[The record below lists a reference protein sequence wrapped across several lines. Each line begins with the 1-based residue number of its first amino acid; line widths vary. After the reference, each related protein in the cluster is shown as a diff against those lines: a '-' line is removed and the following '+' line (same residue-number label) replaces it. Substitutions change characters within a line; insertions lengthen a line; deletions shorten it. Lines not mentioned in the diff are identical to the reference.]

1 MKSSSPWFKLR
12 LRAKLTLLIEGL
24 VILVVVATGFITTLR
39 EKGTLEDEL
48 RKRGLAVANDLAKFS
63 ERPLLSQD
71 WATLRRFVNHTMKQD
86 YVRYVSI
93 QDSDGKVVMHSD
105 LSKVNTFSNIS
116 SHRETTTGD
125 ESDYSH
131 THLIKEPK
139 GLVYYDIFAPIK
151 VSGVRLGEVYL
162 GYSYSAVKN
171 EIDKA
176 QKQIIMIGI
185 VTIIIGGV
193 FAYFLATF
201 ISMPIQHI
209 TEAMEQVA
217 NGEMFSPLMINRN
230 DEIGTLSHSFN
241 KMAEDLGRHRK
252 HLEVLVEARTAE
264 LESANEQ
271 LQQEIAER
279 KKAEE
284 DLRQSQE
291 QLRDLALHLQLIR
304 EEERSRIA
312 REIHDELGQALT
324 ALKMDVHWLGL
335 RLAADQQVQM
345 HKIKSMSGLIDTT
358 VQAVRRISSE
368 LRPGLLDDLGLTA
381 AIEWQAQEFC
391 SRAGLRCH
399 IRSEPEDIILDQ
411 SRSIALFRIFQEALT
426 NVARHAQATRVEV
439 ILEKNTETVEMEIR
453 DNGKGITAE
462 QLAASRSFGIIGI
475 RERVYSLGGELRIK
489 GALQQ
494 GTIVHVSLPLGAQEN
509 LGDKNTHLG

>member
-1 MKSSSPWFKLR
+1 MKSSSPWFKLT

-24 VILVVVATGFITTLR
+24 VILVVVVTGVITTLR

-48 RKRGLAVANDLAKFS
+48 RKRGLALANDLAKFS
-63 ERPLLSQD
+63 ERPVLSQD
-71 WATLRRFVNHTMKQD
+71 WATLRRFVNHTMKQE

-93 QDSDGKVVMHSD
+93 VDPVGKVLMHSD
-105 LSKVNTFSNIS
+105 LSQVGTIDNKILQGGICNSPGPT
-116 SHRETTTGD
+116 
-125 ESDYSH
+125 YSH
-131 THLIKEPK
+131 AHLMKEEE
-139 GLVYYDIFAPIK
+139 VYYDICAPVE
-151 VSGVRLGEVYL
+151 VSGVGLGTVFL
-162 GYSYSAVKN
+162 GYSYSAVAN
-171 EIDKA
+171 EIA
-176 QKQIIMIGI
+176 TARRQIILIGLA
-185 VTIIIGGV
+185 TILIGGV

-201 ISMPIQHI
+201 ISMPIRRI
-209 TEAMEQVA
+209 TEAMEEVA
-217 NGEMFSPLMINRN
+217 NGDTFSPLMINRN
-230 DEIGTLSHSFN
+230 DEIGTLANSFN

-252 HLEVLVEARTAE
+252 HLEVLVEERTAE

-271 LQQEIAER
+271 LQQEIVER
-279 KKAEE
+279 KRAEE

-291 QLRDLALHLQLIR
+291 QLRDLALHLQHIR

-335 RLAADQQVQM
+335 RLPTDQQVQM

-391 SRAGLRCH
+391 SRAGLRCD

-411 SRSIALFRIFQEALT
+411 ARSIALFRIFQEALT
-426 NVARHAQATRVEV
+426 NIARHAQATQVEV
-439 ILEKNTETVEMEIR
+439 ILEENTETVEMEIR

-462 QLAASRSFGIIGI
+462 QLVASKSFGILGI
-475 RERVYSLGGELRIK
+475 QERVHALGGELSIS
-489 GALQQ
+489 GAPDQ
-494 GTIVHVSLPLGAQEN
+494 GTIVHVSLPLGPKEN

>member
-1 MKSSSPWFKLR
+1 MDSSPRWLQLR

-24 VILVVVATGFITTLR
+24 VILVVIVTGVITTLR

-48 RKRGLAVANDLAKFS
+48 RKRGLALANDLAKFS
-63 ERPLLSQD
+63 ERPVLSQD

-93 QDSDGKVVMHSD
+93 VDPAGKVVMHSD
-105 LSKVNTFSNIS
+105 LSKVGTFFNDS
-116 SHRETTTGD
+116 SHRDRSKAD
-125 ESDYSH
+125 EPGYSH
-131 THLIKEPK
+131 THLIKEK
-139 GLVYYDIFAPIK
+139 EGEVYYNICAPVE
-151 VSGVRLGEVYL
+151 VSGVGLGTVFL
-162 GYSYSAVKN
+162 GYSYSAVAN
-171 EIDKA
+171 EIA
-176 QKQIIMIGI
+176 TARRQIMLIGLA
-185 VTIIIGGV
+185 TILIGGV

-201 ISMPIQHI
+201 ISMPIRRI
-209 TEAMEQVA
+209 TKAMEQVA
-217 NGEMFSPLMINRN
+217 NGEIFSPLMINRN
-230 DEIGTLSHSFN
+230 DEIGTLANSFN
-241 KMAEDLGRHRK
+241 KMSEDLGRHRK

-271 LQQEIAER
+271 LQQEIVER
-279 KKAEE
+279 KRAEE
-284 DLRQSQE
+284 DLKQSQE

-335 RLAADQQVQM
+335 RLPTDQQVQM

-391 SRAGLRCH
+391 GRAGLRCD

-411 SRSIALFRIFQEALT
+411 ARSIALFRIFQEALT
-426 NVARHAQATRVEV
+426 NIARHAQANQVEV
-439 ILEKNTETVEMEIR
+439 ILEENTETVEMAIR

-462 QLAASRSFGIIGI
+462 QLAASKSFGIIGI
-475 RERVYSLGGELRIK
+475 RERVYSLGGELRIS
-489 GALQQ
+489 GAPHQ
-494 GTIVHVSLPLGAQEN
+494 GTIVHVSLPLGPKEN